1 MAKTVVGLFDHLAEA
16 RDAVQDLVNA
26 GIDREH
32 ISTLANETINNAP
45 TLEVEPSEAENVQ
58 VHTAALDA
66 GKGAIWGGAA
76 GLLLGIGSFA
86 IPGVGPVIAAGALS
100 TAIASTLAG
109 AGLGAVAGGLIGAL
123 VTSGVPESHAHYYTE
138 SVRRGSVLV
147 VAQTDDSTAQRAA
160 EVMRTHGAVDFE
172 TRMDQYRESG
182 FRQFDHSATPLSTS
196 EMNAEQQRNLAARV
210 PGVPGRVYDAIGADF
225 STPGAVIEDEINDET
240 LHKDQPI
247 HAASSR

>member
-26 GIDREH
+26 GVDREH
-32 ISTLANETINNAP
+32 ISTLANNTINDAP
-45 TLEVEPSEAENVQ
+45 DEVKADSSADTHVNV
-58 VHTAALDA
+58 AALDA

-86 IPGVGPVIAAGALS
+86 IPGIGPVVAAGALA
-100 TAIASTLAG
+100 TALTSTLAG

-123 VTSGVPESHAHYYTE
+123 VSAGVPESHAHYYTE

-147 VAQTDDSTAQRAA
+147 VAETDDSIAQRAA

-172 TRMDQYRESG
+172 TRMDEYRDSG
-182 FRQFDHSATPLSTS
+182 FRQFDHSATPLSALELEQERARNSTS
-196 EMNAEQQRNLAARV
+196 RGKASE
-210 PGVPGRVYDAIGADF
+210 GRVYDAIGADF
-225 STPGAVIEDEINDET
+225 STPGSVIEEEMDEQAHDDRS
-240 LHKDQPI
+240 LHPV
-247 HAASSR
+247 SGR